1 MKKFK
6 QCLSRA
12 IAHKGGGDGDHQWPC
27 QSEAWEVASVL
38 QTTHHALFDEKI
50 EISGLKINS
59 LSNFNC
65 QSWILLL
72 MMKIGIMY

>member
-1 MKKFK
+1 MVTINDLVNQKPGRLLLSYKPPIMLYLMK
-6 QCLSRA
+6 
-12 IAHKGGGDGDHQWPC
+12 
-27 QSEAWEVASVL
+27 
-38 QTTHHALFDEKI
+38 KI

>member
-38 QTTHHALFDEKI
+38 QTTHHALFDEKNRDI
-50 EISGLKINS
+50 RFKN
-59 LSNFNC
+59 
-65 QSWILLL
+65 
-72 MMKIGIMY
+72 